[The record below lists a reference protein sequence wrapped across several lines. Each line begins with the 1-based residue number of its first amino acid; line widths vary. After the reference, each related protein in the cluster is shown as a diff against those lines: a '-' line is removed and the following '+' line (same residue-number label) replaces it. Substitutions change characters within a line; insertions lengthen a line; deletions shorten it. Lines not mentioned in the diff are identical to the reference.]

1 MFRLPVSLTC
11 EIRTE
16 SALSAGMPSADVL
29 AQTLN
34 ETLQRRIGPD
44 GEVLESHLTQS
55 EQNGL
60 LTVTLRAECEQE
72 IGMEVP
78 GNIPEIQEE
87 LSTNDRTD
95 HRS

>member
-1 MFRLPVSLTC
+1 M
-11 EIRTE
+11 
-16 SALSAGMPSADVL
+16 
-29 AQTLN
+29 
-34 ETLQRRIGPD
+34 
-44 GEVLESHLTQS
+44 ESHLTQS
-55 EQNGL
+55 EHNGL

-72 IGMEVP
+72 IGVEVP